1 VNPTFLSL
9 PDREAKPRKQGLT
22 ILLDG
27 GIPKGMFEDAIEN
40 YHPFIDFVKFGWGTS
55 LVSENLD
62 AKINILRSKN
72 IEFFFGGTLF
82 EKALLQ
88 NKLGKYFEFLKEKKC
103 VYVEISNGTIELSNE
118 EKCKHIKNFS
128 NDFKVFS
135 EVGYKDLGKSLN
147 MHPSEWIKCINQ
159 DKMAG
164 ALKVITE
171 ARESG
176 KSGICRG
183 DGEIRF
189 GLMEEIF
196 HSELDQNELIFE
208 APRKDL
214 QSYFINRIGP
224 NVNLA
229 NIAFEDIIGLETLRL
244 GLRSDTF
251 FLK

>member
-1 VNPTFLSL
+1 MNPSFLSL
-9 PDREAKPRKQGLT
+9 PDREAKPRKRGLT

-27 GIPKGMFEDAIEN
+27 GVPEGMFEDIIDN
-40 YHPFIDFVKFGWGTS
+40 YHQIVDFVKFGWGTC
-55 LVSENLD
+55 LVSGNLD
-62 AKINILRSKN
+62 SKISKLRSRN
-72 IEFFFGGTLF
+72 IDYFFGGTLF
-82 EKALLQ
+82 EKALFQ
-88 NKLGKYFEFLKEKKC
+88 NALDKYCEFLREKNC
-103 VYVEISNGTIELSNE
+103 SYVEISNGTIELSNE
-118 EKCKHIKNFS
+118 EKCMHIKKFS
-128 NDFKVFS
+128 NEFHVFS

-147 MHPSEWIKCINQ
+147 MHPTEWIKCINQ
-159 DKMAG
+159 DKTAG
-164 ALKVITE
+164 AFKVITE

-196 HSELDQNELIFE
+196 HSELDQNEIIFE

-214 QSYFINRIGP
+214 QSYFINRAGP